1 MNKNH
6 AKPLLAGV
14 LALSLAGALTGA
26 LTGCGPK
33 AGGPGETQKKGTA
46 VETQTVSAGEIATK
60 NQLSGKVVPRD
71 EVSIFAPQEADVLS
85 LNVSVGD
92 TVSSGMVL
100 FTLDSASVQRQ
111 ITQVEGER
119 GRTAS
124 LYDEQISQAR
134 ETLST
139 TKTLTDEQLRQ
150 AEQSRDNTK
159 KLHELGAAS
168 DIELE
173 KAEASYV
180 ETKLNAQSSVQS
192 AELSISRLET
202 EKANQLSNYDKT
214 LADLR
219 EQLDD
224 LSVKA
229 TVSGTVTAVN
239 RKGRMAAW
247 GHTS

>member
-14 LALSLAGALTGA
+14 LALSLAGA

-159 KLHELGAAS
+159 KLHEP
-168 DIELE
+168 
-173 KAEASYV
+173 
-180 ETKLNAQSSVQS
+180 ETVQGLLAGDPHATTPRSCTNWGRRPTSSWKRPRRPT
-192 AELSISRLET
+192 SRP
-202 EKANQLSNYDKT
+202 S
-214 LADLR
+214 
-219 EQLDD
+219 
-224 LSVKA
+224 
-229 TVSGTVTAVN
+229 
-239 RKGRMAAW
+239 
-247 GHTS
+247 